1 MGLGSLAPRGRSVR
15 TVRELADL
23 SGRTALVI
31 GGAGHLGRVACEAL
45 AELGAQV
52 ASADLVADV
61 ASTATRTFEVDLH
74 DEDATRALVPAF
86 LKEFGRMD
94 VLVHCAAYTGANEA
108 AGWATE
114 FDQQTVLAWD
124 RAHRVNTTSA
134 FVLAQAARSALGS
147 HGTGSVVLVSSIYA
161 TLAPDFRI
169 YAGTNMQSPAGYSVS
184 KAGLLQLMRYLSIL
198 LAPDVRVN
206 AVSPGGVLRDQ
217 PLEFVRRYERGT
229 PLARMAIEEDIA
241 GAIAYLASDLSS
253 YVTGVDLRV
262 DGGRSVW

>member
-1 MGLGSLAPRGRSVR
+1 MKSF
-15 TVRELADL
+15 RELADL
-23 SGRTALVI
+23 TGRTALVV
-31 GGAGHLGRVACEAL
+31 GGAGHLGRVACHVL

-52 ASADLVADV
+52 ASADLLAGPGGAAV
-61 ASTATRTFEVDLH
+61 RTFAVDLH
-74 DEDATRALVPAF
+74 DEDASRALVPAF
-86 LKEFGRMD
+86 LEEFGRLD

-114 FDQQTVLAWD
+114 FDDQTVAAWD

-134 FVLAQAARSALGS
+134 FVLAQAARHALGS
-147 HGTGSVVLVSSIYA
+147 HGSGSVVLVSSIYA

-169 YAGTNMQSPAGYSVS
+169 YEGTKMQSPAGYSVS
-184 KAGLLQLMRYLSIL
+184 KAGLLQLMRYLSTL

-206 AVSPGGVLRDQ
+206 AVSPGGVWRNQ
-217 PLEFVRRYERGT
+217 PPDFVQRYARGT
-229 PLARMAIEEDIA
+229 PLARMATEEDVA